1 MSPDSRSTS
10 NIRANQYI
18 SLAALLVVMVGGM
31 VLIGWTF
38 DIAVLKSILPIW
50 VSMKAN
56 TAICFI
62 LSGVALWLITPPLSS
77 PNISNIV
84 ARLSS
89 VLVGMIGL
97 LTVGGYIFG

>member
-1 MSPDSRSTS
+1 
-10 NIRANQYI
+10 
-18 SLAALLVVMVGGM
+18 
-31 VLIGWTF
+31 
-38 DIAVLKSILPIW
+38 
-50 VSMKAN
+50 
-56 TAICFI
+56 

-97 LTVGGYIFG
+97 LTLGGYIFG